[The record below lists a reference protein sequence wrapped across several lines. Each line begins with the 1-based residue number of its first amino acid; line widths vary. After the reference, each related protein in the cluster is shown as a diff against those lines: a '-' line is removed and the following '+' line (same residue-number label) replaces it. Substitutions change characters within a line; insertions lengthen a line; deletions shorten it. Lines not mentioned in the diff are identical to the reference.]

1 MELQVE
7 HGLELR
13 AVRLLHSF
21 LPIIAAIYYF
31 VASFVKSIP
40 SSKKRKPAVQQ
51 PKRLRLTLGC
61 IMLLVLATYLGDSM
75 VLISASVSKTV
86 VSPPQDSIIFALASS
101 LFWFSTILAYID
113 SKTLPGY
120 PLYGSWLLYFVF
132 ELVLLFLYLRLDFPR
147 TKLSSA
153 TAISQAI
160 RLSILVSL
168 PCIIFS
174 SRLCTA
180 KRVGDDEENTPL
192 LRDSANEIQGDGTEN
207 PYGSCNS
214 QSASTETAGSQKSK
228 IDPKRNNQGKVDLE
242 RKEVNL
248 WAFITNLRAIV
259 PFYWPSRKP
268 KLQLRYL
275 GVGVCMVLQRIMN
288 IVLPLQIGLITNILS
303 KNNGIFPWKELSL
316 FVSLR
321 FLDSSCGLPA
331 ITKFLWIPL
340 EEYSYENLS
349 SAAYNQIMTL
359 SSDYHD
365 SKSSMH
371 LYQLVAR
378 GQSVN
383 NMVRKLCFT
392 IGPMVIDLALAVSV
406 LYYLFD
412 AYMAL
417 DVAAI
422 SVLFM
427 WTSSKI
433 FDTQA
438 KKRREFVAN
447 MTKEFT
453 HLGETTTNWYTVSY
467 FNRISYEK
475 SRYSSRISDQL
486 ASRRQHTLWVH
497 MQESVQSLLL
507 LLGLSIACFMAVY
520 QVIKGTKPIGNFIML
535 LSYWAQL
542 SGPLQLVASGFG
554 SLAMDM
560 IDMEELLELLEQKPT
575 VTNCANAKPMCLD
588 RGDIEFVDVNFS
600 YDGKRK
606 VLKNVNFKVKA
617 GQTAALVGQTG
628 SGKTTILQMLNRFYD
643 PTSGSVK
650 IGGQDISKATLE
662 SLRSNIGVVPQN
674 PALFNDTI
682 MDNIRYARLGATDEE
697 IIEACKDVA
706 LHDRILT
713 FTDGYRTKVGERGQK
728 LSGGELQRVAIARAI
743 IKNPK
748 IVLLD
753 EATSSVDSETEAHVQ
768 ESLNC
773 LRAGRTTFIVAHRL
787 SSVIHADKIMV
798 VEDGQIVEEGNH
810 TDLLNQ
816 KGHYYRLWTFQGGCG
831 IPMQRGAEFPIDALD
846 SRGSP
851 LVRDDSDA
859 AAISPEATASSGNWG
874 DQPLDMIHEQ
884 VLGPLSQTNPNC
896 SSGVSTRNPISKKI
910 WKPDA
915 PEFVPRAYQASVA
928 RALPVT
934 HPQPTSITHNFSN
947 NGHINGETYR
957 PSNVGGKGNGDGDLF
972 SASKENV
979 PPVVNDPE
987 LDSMEGGDKGVK
999 SLSTKMTMTL
1009 GQGGD
1014 RQETAEAIS
1023 GSVVVLQRDFQRRRE
1038 MTKSE
1043 PTDIGKNTSQTV
1055 DGSNPLLDL
1064 ETAVP
1069 PTQHKGQSRATNQRR
1084 RRRYHNWSNNENRRQ
1099 EANKANTRGTGSS
1112 S

>member
-1 MELQVE
+1 MDLQVE
-7 HGLELR
+7 PGLELR
-13 AVRLLHSF
+13 AVRFLHSF
-21 LPIIAAIYYF
+21 LPIIAAVYYF

-40 SSKKRKPAVQQ
+40 SSKKRNPAVQQ
-51 PKRLRLTLGC
+51 PKRFKLALGC
-61 IMLLVLATYLGDSM
+61 IMLLVLATYVGDSM
-75 VLISASVSKTV
+75 VLISTSVSKPV
-86 VSPPQDSIIFALASS
+86 ISPPQDSIIFALASS

-113 SKTLPGY
+113 SKTFPGY
-120 PLYGSWLLYFVF
+120 PLYGSCLLYFIF
-132 ELVLLFLYLRLDFPR
+132 EFVLLFLHLRLDFPR
-147 TKLSSA
+147 TKLSNA
-153 TAISQAI
+153 TKISQAI
-160 RLSILVSL
+160 RLSILASL

-180 KRVGDDEENTPL
+180 KRVSDDEEITPL
-192 LRDSANEIQGDGTEN
+192 LRDSANEIQRDGTEN
-207 PYGSCNS
+207 AYGSCNS
-214 QSASTETAGSQKSK
+214 RNVPTEIAGSQKSK
-228 IDPKRNNQGKVDLE
+228 IGSKRNDECRVDLE

-248 WAFITNLRAIV
+248 WTFIANLRAIV
-259 PFYWPSRKP
+259 PFYWPSGKP

-275 GVGVCMVLQRIMN
+275 GVGICMVLQRIMN

-316 FVSLR
+316 FVALR

-427 WTSSKI
+427 WTSTKI
-433 FDTQA
+433 LDTQA

-475 SRYSSRISDQL
+475 SRYSSRVSDQL
-486 ASRRQHTLWVH
+486 ASRRQHTIWVH

-507 LLGLSIACFMAVY
+507 LLGLTIACFMAVY

-535 LSYWAQL
+535 LSYWGQL

-560 IDMEELLELLEQKPT
+560 IDMEELLELLKQKPT

-588 RGDIEFVDVNFS
+588 RGDIEFIDVNFS
-600 YDGKRK
+600 YDGKRE

-650 IGGQDISKATLE
+650 IDGQDISEVTLE

-674 PALFNDTI
+674 PALFDDTI
-682 MDNIRYARLGATDEE
+682 MDNIRYARPGATDEE
-697 IIEACKDVA
+697 IIKVCKDVA

-773 LRAGRTTFIVAHRL
+773 LRVGRTTFIVAHRL

-810 TDLLNQ
+810 IDLLNK

-831 IPMQRGAEFPIDALD
+831 IPLQRGAGFRIDALD
-846 SRGSP
+846 SKGSP
-851 LVRDDSDA
+851 LGRDDSDA
-859 AAISPEATASSGNWG
+859 AAISPEGTASSENWG
-874 DQPLDMIHEQ
+874 DQSLGITHEQ
-884 VLGPLSQTNPNC
+884 VLGPLIQVNPNC
-896 SSGVSTRNPISKKI
+896 AGGVSIRKPTSKKV

-915 PEFVPRAYQASVA
+915 PEFVPRAYQAFA
-928 RALPVT
+928 APALPVT
-934 HPQPTSITHNFSN
+934 HHQPTSINNNFSN
-947 NGHINGETYR
+947 NGHINGATYR
-957 PSNVGGKGNGDGDLF
+957 PSNVGGKRNGDGDLF
-972 SASKENV
+972 NASKENV
-979 PPVVNDPE
+979 LPLANDPE
-987 LDSMEGGDKGVK
+987 LDSMESGDKGAK

-1009 GQGGD
+1009 GQGGG
-1014 RQETAEAIS
+1014 RQKTTEAIS
-1023 GSVVVLQRDFQRRRE
+1023 GSVVVLQRDAQRRRE
-1038 MTKSE
+1038 MTRSE
-1043 PTDIGKNTSQTV
+1043 PTDFGKNTSQNI
-1055 DGSNPLLDL
+1055 DGSKPLLDL
-1064 ETAVP
+1064 EVVIP
-1069 PTQHKGQSRATNQRR
+1069 STQHNGQPKATNQRR
-1084 RRRYHNWSNNENRRQ
+1084 SRYHNWSNNENRRQ
-1099 EANKANTRGTGSS
+1099 ETNKANTRGTGSS